1 MLLVRHLL
9 ADRPFPHLLTSG
21 ESAREAARFL
31 RAKKIGGAPV
41 VDAGRLVG
49 FCSER
54 DLVFGVL
61 AQGRDP
67 DQTRVSDVMTRS
79 VVTATPDDTILECE
93 EKLRSAHCRHLPV
106 VDRERVIG
114 CLSMREFLQSD
125 LSEREEQL
133 HALTEYIR
141 SAGV

>member
-9 ADRPFPHLLTSG
+9 VDRPAPHLLTSDL
-21 ESAREAARFL
+21 SVRDAAKFL
-31 RAKKIGGAPV
+31 RARMIGGAPV
-41 VDAGRLVG
+41 VDDERLVG

-54 DLVFGVL
+54 DLVFNVL

-67 DQTRVSDVMTRS
+67 DQTLVRDVMTRD
-79 VVTATPDDTILECE
+79 VVTACPDETILDCE
-93 EKLRSAHCRHLPV
+93 EKLRAAHCRHLPV
-106 VDRERVIG
+106 VEGDRVVG

-125 LSEREEQL
+125 LREHEEQL

-141 SAGV
+141 SAGA

>member
-9 ADRPFPHLLTSG
+9 ADRPCPFLLS
-21 ESAREAARFL
+21 SDQSVREAARFL
-31 RAKKIGGAPV
+31 RTKKIGGAPV
-41 VDAGRLVG
+41 VDAEKLVG

-54 DLVFGVL
+54 DLVFNVL

-67 DQTRVSDVMTRS
+67 DQTTVRDVMTRA
-79 VVTATPDDTILECE
+79 VVTATPNDTILECE

-106 VDRERVIG
+106 VEGERVVG

-125 LSEREEQL
+125 LREREEQL